1 MRRQEATAR
10 RYAKALFQVA
20 PEARR
25 LDAVGDEL
33 ANVLEVLA
41 ADRRLEE
48 FLSRPWIKGAT
59 KRSVAAAVAER
70 LGCSPLVRDFVGL
83 VAQRGRTDHLVEIAR
98 AYRSLLDAERG
109 RVRAQVRSA
118 VALSDAERG
127 RLAVGLARIAGNEVI
142 VEGSVDARLLGGF
155 VAQIGSLVLDGSLDG
170 QLTRMRERL
179 VRG

>member
-20 PEARR
+20 REARR

-83 VAQRGRTDHLVEIAR
+83 VAQRGRTDHLAEIAR

-127 RLAVGLARIAGNEVI
+127 RLAVGLARITGNEVI

>member
-20 PEARR
+20 REARR

-83 VAQRGRTDHLVEIAR
+83 VAQRGRTDHLAEIAR

>member
-20 PEARR
+20 REARR

-70 LGCSPLVRDFVGL
+70 LGGSPLVRDFVGL
-83 VAQRGRTDHLVEIAR
+83 VAQRGRMDHLAEIAR

-109 RVRAQVRSA
+109 R
-118 VALSDAERG
+118 
-127 RLAVGLARIAGNEVI
+127 LAVGLARIAGKEVI

>member
-20 PEARR
+20 REARR

-41 ADRRLEE
+41 AARRLEE

-83 VAQRGRTDHLVEIAR
+83 VAQRERTDHLAEIAR

-118 VALSDAERG
+118 VALSNAERG

>member
-20 PEARR
+20 REGRR

-83 VAQRGRTDHLVEIAR
+83 VAQRGRTDHLAEIAR

-127 RLAVGLARIAGNEVI
+127 RLAVGLARIAGKEVI